1 MWRISTKCQ
10 KTKFC
15 EWCRLLRHG
24 TFEKSFQFERLS
36 KPKFVGDNVVPSDL
50 NELTFGQ
57 IVKLQ
62 EIQKMEEM
70 FIAPPQ
76 VIFGMSID
84 EVMNADAAE
93 VVRFAAWVAR
103 EMVKINKLFA
113 STNRKPTEKERKAG
127 IESLKFGIF
136 GTVDY
141 FALRMGIRDHEEVMS
156 VPWIRVYKCLQ
167 IDSEK
172 AKYEQRLRKVYEDEQ
187 RRK

>member
-1 MWRISTKCQ
+1 MWKVSTKCQ
-10 KTKFC
+10 KRKFC
-15 EWCRLLRHG
+15 EWLRLLRHG

-36 KPKFVGDNVVPSDL
+36 KPMFVSGKVVPDDL

-62 EIQKMEEM
+62 EIQKMEDM
-70 FIAPPQ
+70 FFTPLK

-84 EVMNADAAE
+84 EVMNAEATE

-103 EMVKINKLFA
+103 EMVRINKLFA
-113 STNRKPTEKERKAG
+113 STNRKPTEKERRAG
-127 IESLKFGIF
+127 VENLKFGIF

-141 FALRMGIRDHEEVMS
+141 YAQRMGISDHEEVMS

-172 AKYEQRLRKVYEDEQ
+172 AKYELRLRKVFENEQ

>member
-1 MWRISTKCQ
+1 MWRVSTKCQ
-10 KTKFC
+10 RMKFC
-15 EWCRLLRHG
+15 DWFRLLGHG
-24 TFEKSFQFERLS
+24 TFEKPFQFEQLS
-36 KPKFVGDNVVPSDL
+36 RPEFVGDRIVPSDL

-57 IVKLQ
+57 IVRLQ

-76 VIFGMSID
+76 VIFGMSND
-84 EVMNADAAE
+84 EVMNTDATE

-103 EMVKINKLFA
+103 EMVRINKLFT
-113 STNRKPTEKERKAG
+113 STNRKPTEREQKAG

-141 FALRMGIRDHEEVMS
+141 FALRMGISDHEKVMS

-172 AKYEQRLRKVYEDEQ
+172 VKYELRLRKVYENEQ